1 MNAKPDSQS
10 AKNTDGRV
18 DVRVDA
24 QADATA
30 PGAAGQPAPADPK
43 RVPADFYKP
52 EAYALMNSVGHMMR
66 KIVGTVSQEAERQL
80 EPVGL
85 THAQWV
91 PLYKLALGHAST
103 VAELARGCQLDAGG
117 MTRLLDR
124 MEAKGLCRRVRSSED
139 RRVVNI
145 ELTPEGFEAAKHIP
159 VVLSGIQN
167 AFLAGFSEEE
177 WKTLT
182 GFLTRILDNAEAF
195 TASEK
200 QP

>member
-1 MNAKPDSQS
+1 MNAKPESQS
-10 AKNTDGRV
+10 DLPC
-18 DVRVDA
+18 DVVE
-24 QADATA
+24 
-30 PGAAGQPAPADPK
+30 PGAAGAPTPAGKLQPAS
-43 RVPADFYKP
+43 FYKP

-145 ELTPEGFEAAKHIP
+145 EITPEGLEAAKHIP

-167 AFLAGFSEEE
+167 AFLAGFSEDE